1 MPFKDEVDRYWSMRQ
16 VFVREYVIDRNGTR
30 AAIAAGFSAKSARNK
45 ASQLLGE
52 EWVQEQISK
61 KMKRLL
67 EKADITAERVMIELA
82 RVAFSDV
89 RGVFDENGALKPIH
103 TLDDDVAATISG
115 IDIETRVEKD
125 SEGGGRVHT
134 HKIKRADKVAALGML
149 ARHFK
154 IVGGEEGEALGRALE
169 LADRLEKARA
179 RLERMRP
186 K

>member
-45 ASQLLGE
+45 ASQLLDE

-115 IDIETRVEKD
+115 IEIETRGQNGE
-125 SEGGGRVHT
+125 EGGTRT

-154 IVGGEEGEALGRALE
+154 IVGGEDGEALGKALE